1 MKLSLTPKNWSSR
14 ARLTAAIAITLAVG
28 GTLLLVTQY
37 VLFSAL
43 LNQEVSE
50 TWTQPI
56 EVDEIPPGSEHG
68 EPEITRSGP
77 VWTSSEEIV
86 SQALRSGLGWSAL
99 LLGVFI
105 AVAVCWAS
113 FLSRR
118 SLRRISRLTET
129 ASAITEHDLSQ
140 RLALTGPADEI
151 TRLGDTIDSMIERL
165 EQAFTRQERFIAN
178 ASHELRTPLATVRT
192 ALQVPLRQGRV
203 PDDLRAEVE
212 NAIGAN
218 RRMEQLIQALLA
230 VARGQDAEEMD
241 FEAVDLGALAEELV
255 AESGADAQQRG
266 VTLTLEMSE
275 SARVHGNPALF
286 RSLTANLV
294 RNGIIH
300 NSPAGGSCSVSVVA
314 EDGLATLRVENTGAE
329 YAADIVGRLTEPFYR
344 GDASRLSG
352 PDDASAGMG
361 LGLTLTRRIV
371 ELHGGLLTVEAR
383 NGGGLIVTARL
394 PRSM

>member
-118 SLRRISRLTET
+118 SLRRISRLTEA

-275 SARVHGNPALF
+275 SARVHGNPALL
-286 RSLTANLV
+286 RALTANLV

-352 PDDASAGMG
+352 PDGASAGMG
-361 LGLTLTRRIV
+361 LGLTLARGIV
-371 ELHGGLLTVEAR
+371 ELHGGLLAVEAR

>member
-1 MKLSLTPKNWSSR
+1 MKLSLTPKTWSSR

-56 EVDEIPPGSEHG
+56 EVGEIPPGSEHG

-86 SQALRSGLGWSAL
+86 SQVLRSGLGWSAL

-118 SLRRISRLTET
+118 SLRRISRLTEA

-151 TRLGDTIDSMIERL
+151 TGLGDTIDSMIERL

-275 SARVHGNPALF
+275 SARVHGNPALL
-286 RSLTANLV
+286 RALTANLV

-314 EDGLATLRVENTGAE
+314 EDGLASLRVENTGAE
-329 YAADIVGRLTEPFYR
+329 YAADIVDRLTEPFYR

-352 PDDASAGMG
+352 PDGASAGMG
-361 LGLTLTRRIV
+361 LGLTLARGIV
-371 ELHGGLLTVEAR
+371 ELHGGLLAVEAR